1 MSGQAG
7 RLGRV
12 APFTALPRRQRHEEK
27 LVQVVISRRSQRL
40 RSPLEINPSLV
51 QHHES
56 GALGLRLVGDS
67 DLRVP
72 LSQGREL
79 YNALK
84 RQGTPVELVIY
95 PRQAHWVDEPQL
107 LLDVRRRPVDWFER
121 WIRSQD

>member
-1 MSGQAG
+1 VKTPT
-7 RLGRV
+7 L
-12 APFTALPRRQRHEEK
+12 
-27 LVQVVISRRSQRL
+27 I
-40 RSPLEINPSLV
+40 
-51 QHHES
+51 QH
-56 GALGLRLVGDS
+56 GDS

-84 RQGTPVELVIY
+84 RQGTPVEMVIY